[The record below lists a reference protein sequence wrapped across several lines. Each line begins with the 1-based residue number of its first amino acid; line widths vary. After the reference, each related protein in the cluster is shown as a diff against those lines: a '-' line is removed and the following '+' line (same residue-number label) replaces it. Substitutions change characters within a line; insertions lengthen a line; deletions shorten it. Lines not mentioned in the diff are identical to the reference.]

1 MSSLWNLPFSHPSR
15 QGFPFASSRCFHDG
29 IILWD
34 TKSRVGVYSSIVLVV
49 TPLKTSILHHCW
61 HVSILNIVASTTSWI
76 AFFSSYLK
84 EVIFYLFKY
93 EKSYI
98 LVSRVLQPHFFFIV
112 FERGDFF
119 IYLNMRNLIF

>member
-1 MSSLWNLPFSHPSR
+1 MPLWNLPFR
-15 QGFPFASSRCFHDG
+15 IFSSRLPFRMIWVFSRWYD
-29 IILWD
+29 IMRD
-34 TKSRVGVYSSIVLVV
+34 TESRVGVYSSIVPIV

-61 HVSILNIVASTTSWI
+61 RVSILNIVASTTSWI